1 MSFLKEA
8 EFWVAVAFV
17 LFLGVLAYFQVFK
30 KLLDALDQ
38 RSARIRQEL
47 EEARLLREEAQT
59 LLAESK
65 RKQHAAEADAAEII
79 AGARAEADRMAA
91 EAKSRMDEF
100 LARRTKMAEA
110 KIAQAEEQAVA
121 DVRAAAADAAI
132 AAAERILSENVKGKV
147 ADDLVRK
154 GIEDLKTGLN

>member
-79 AGARAEADRMAA
+79 AGARAEADRTAA

-121 DVRAAAADAAI
+121 DVRAAAADAAV
-132 AAAERILSENVKGKV
+132 AAAEKILSENAKGKV
-147 ADDLVRK
+147 ADDLISK
-154 GIEDLKTGLN
+154 GIEDLKTGLS

>member
-17 LFLGVLAYFQVFK
+17 LFMGVLAYFQVFK
-30 KLLDALDQ
+30 KVVDALDQ

-47 EEARLLREEAQT
+47 EEARLLREEAQA

-65 RKQHAAEADAAEII
+65 RKQQAAEADAAEII
-79 AGARAEADRMAA
+79 AGARAEADRTAA

-121 DVRAAAADAAI
+121 DVRAAAADAAV
-132 AAAERILSENVKGKV
+132 AAAEKILSENAKGKV
-147 ADDLVRK
+147 ADDLIRK

>member
-121 DVRAAAADAAI
+121 DVRAAAADAAV
-132 AAAERILSENVKGKV
+132 AAAERILTENVKGKV

>member
-1 MSFLKEA
+1 
-8 EFWVAVAFV
+8 
-17 LFLGVLAYFQVFK
+17 
-30 KLLDALDQ
+30 
-38 RSARIRQEL
+38 RQEL

-121 DVRAAAADAAI
+121 DRRAGAGAADGAV
-132 AAAERILSENVKGKV
+132 AAAERILTENVKGKV

>member
-17 LFLGVLAYFQVFK
+17 LFMGVLAYFQVFK
-30 KLLDALDQ
+30 KVVDALDQ

-47 EEARLLREEAQT
+47 EEARRLREEAQA

-65 RKQHAAEADAAEII
+65 RKQQAAEADAAEII
-79 AGARAEADRMAA
+79 AGARAEADRTAA

-121 DVRAAAADAAI
+121 DLRAAVGDAAVGG
-132 AAAERILSENVKGKV
+132 AEKILSENAKGKV
-147 ADDLVRK
+147 GDGLLSK
-154 GIEDLKTGLN
+154 GIEDLKTGLS